1 MNAGSGVHAALAVQ
15 PRRLR
20 VPPSVRIHMLTLAAT
35 VLVATSFPVGAA
47 ITNGLDSV
55 VLTLLRFALAALL
68 FAPIVYLRHGLA
80 VPGVRDLV
88 RYAAISACL
97 VGFFWGMFSALRY
110 TSALN
115 TAAIFALTP
124 VITAGFAAV
133 LLGQRPPA
141 AARLALLLGF
151 VGATWVVFRGDV
163 AAFGALD
170 LGKGDLIFLG
180 ATVMMALYSTLVK
193 RLHRGEPMAQMTF
206 WTLATGTVW
215 LLLLAAPRLTEVA
228 WGEVA
233 LPVYGGILYLAVF
246 TTLVTFFVYQWS
258 MAQIGPTR
266 VMAYTYLNPLLV
278 LAIGFVLGDGLPP
291 LATYPGIVLAVAAT
305 VIVQRDPP
313 PRQ

>member
-1 MNAGSGVHAALAVQ
+1 MSAVTESAPALAV
-15 PRRLR
+15 
-20 VPPSVRIHMLTLAAT
+20 PPQMRIHMAALGAT

-68 FAPIVYLRHGLA
+68 FAPIVYLRYGLA
-80 VPGVRDLV
+80 VPSVRDLA
-88 RYAAISACL
+88 RYGAISACL

-133 LLGQRPPA
+133 LLRQRPSP
-141 AARLALLLGF
+141 AARLALVLGF
-151 VGATWVVFRGDV
+151 VGATWVVFRGD
-163 AAFGALD
+163 AAALAALD

-180 ATVMMALYSTLVK
+180 ATIMMALYSTLVK

-206 WTLATGTVW
+206 WTLVTGTFW
-215 LLLLAAPRLTEVA
+215 LSLLAAPKLAEIAWAEVS
-228 WGEVA
+228 
-233 LPVYGGILYLAVF
+233 LSVYGGIVYLAVF

-258 MAQIGPTR
+258 MAHIGPTR

-278 LAIGFVLGDGLPP
+278 LAIGFALGEGLPP
-291 LATYPGIVLAVAAT
+291 SATYPGMVLAVAAT
-305 VIVQRDPP
+305 VIVQRAPAS
-313 PRQ
+313 R